1 MTPYAETLLV
11 SLLAEQRK
19 TNELLERLLAE
30 RAQSH
35 PLGDPHH
42 RLLEEYHKA
51 VPPSPSSPMPSSLRR
66 WVPPIT
72 PCDPAPGSPW
82 IATANTCESTST
94 HVSSTGTVRSGW
106 TTPPP
111 SYMHGH
117 YLYDRP
123 SMVGP

>member
-11 SLLAEQRK
+11 SLLAEQRR

-35 PLGDPHH
+35 LFGWP
-42 RLLEEYHKA
+42 A
-51 VPPSPSSPMPSSLRR
+51 FPSRTGEPVNPCVRPGNVWDSP
-66 WVPPIT
+66 T
-72 PCDPAPGSPW
+72 
-82 IATANTCESTST
+82 T
-94 HVSSTGTVRSGW
+94 HVSPTGTVRSGW